1 MSKPAPAPQNG
12 RDLTEWYTSFGEG
25 EARGQS
31 AVYEEWALG
40 VAGDPGIQAL
50 LMTMPLQKRQPN
62 LIFATSRLLGAP
74 VGAYGPFRDWLVENF
89 AAVAA
94 EAEHRMTQ
102 TNEARRCASLLPALA
117 LIDGPIALLE
127 VGASAG
133 LCLYPDRYAYS
144 YDDGPVLGDSR
155 LVLESSTTGAVPI
168 PEALPEI
175 VWRAGVDLHPLDVL
189 DPDDMR
195 WLETLVWPEQ
205 HDRRERLLAAIEIA
219 QTDPP
224 HLVAGDAV
232 TAVAALAAEAPDDA
246 TLVIITSGVL
256 VYLTAAERTR
266 FAEQVRALD
275 ARWISLEG
283 RGALPDVESRLPEVA
298 PAGMAGRFVLALDEH
313 PLAFTGPHG
322 QTLDWF

>member
-1 MSKPAPAPQNG
+1 MTKPASGPQNG
-12 RDLTEWYTSFGEG
+12 RDLTEWYTSFGEV

-40 VAGDPGIQAL
+40 VAGDPDIQAL
-50 LMTMPLQKRQPN
+50 LLTMPLQKRQPN

-74 VGAYGPFRDWLVENF
+74 VGPYAPFRNWLVENF

-144 YDDGPVLGDSR
+144 YDGGKVLGDSS
-155 LVLESSTTGAVPI
+155 LVLESTTTGPVPI
-168 PEALPEI
+168 PSVLPEI

-189 DPDDMR
+189 DPDDML

-205 HDRRERLLAAIEIA
+205 QERRERLRAAIEIA
-219 QTDPP
+219 KTDPP

-232 TAVAALAAEAPDDA
+232 AAVAALAAEAPDDA
-246 TLVIITSGVL
+246 TLVVVTSGVL
-256 VYLTAAERTR
+256 VYLPAAQRAH

-283 RGALPDVESRLPEVA
+283 RGALPEVEARLPKATEGGV
-298 PAGMAGRFVLALDEH
+298 PGRFVLALDEH

-322 QTLDWF
+322 QSLDWF

>member
-1 MSKPAPAPQNG
+1 MTKPAAEPQKG
-12 RDLTEWYTSFGEG
+12 RDLTEWYTSFGEV

-31 AVYEEWALG
+31 AIYEEWALG

-74 VGAYGPFRDWLVENF
+74 VGPYGPFRDWLVDNF

-94 EAEHRMTQ
+94 EADHRMTQ

-144 YDDGPVLGDSR
+144 YDGGPVLGDSA
-155 LVLESSTTGAVPI
+155 LVLESSTTGPVPV
-168 PEALPEI
+168 PTVLPDI

-189 DPDDMR
+189 NADDML

-205 HDRRERLLAAIEIA
+205 QERRERLLAAVGIA
-219 QTDPP
+219 KTDPP
-224 HLVAGDAV
+224 RLVAGDAV
-232 TAVAALAAEAPDDA
+232 AAVAALAAEAPDDA
-246 TLVIITSGVL
+246 TLVIVTSGVL
-256 VYLTAAERTR
+256 VYLPAAERAR

-283 RGALPDVESRLPEVA
+283 RGALPEVEARLPEA
-298 PAGMAGRFVLALDEH
+298 TPAGMPGRFVLALDEH

-322 QTLDWF
+322 QSLDWF